1 MNSINFVVLGE
12 QTIANDF
19 GKKGTTTDLTL
30 YDKKESDIIRT
41 WVVPNGF
48 PEKIQPLLQAINI
61 AEYVIFYV
69 ASLDKYV
76 GEQIIALDMLGKKDG
91 IISHSYEVDE
101 NRLNSMIKGT
111 VLDNYKKVDSPN
123 IKQELTKFSPI
134 SNNGD
139 TQIVIDH
146 CFDVKGVGTVVLGK
160 VLQGTVNQYD
170 KLKHLPSRTEVM
182 IKSIQMHDDDIKLA
196 NCPARVGL
204 SLKGIKPDEVGRG
217 DIITSDESLLVKSEI
232 EIDFKQSPFYKGEIS
247 VNQMCLISVGLQIKA
262 AKFSSISPVKLTL
275 EKPIICKE
283 NDLKIITPL
292 WKINAKEYMN
302 DLIISNF
309 KFILTSVSSDGLD
322 ERWLGKIIS
331 AHDILQLN
339 KLSDKYGFN
348 LNFEGGEAETF
359 VVDCPLYSHPININK
374 SKTIWDGYRGRF
386 EIEDAGLDS
395 NAR

>member
-1 MNSINFVVLGE
+1 MEFVKNTICEANTCITMNSINFVVLGE

-19 GKKGTTTDLTL
+19 GKKGTATDLTL
-30 YDKKESDIIRT
+30 YDKKESDVIRT

-111 VLDNYKKVDSPN
+111 VLNNYKKVDSPN

-196 NCPARVGL
+196 SKL
-204 SLKGIKPDEVGRG
+204 SSKSW
-217 DIITSDESLLVKSEI
+217 IIT
-232 EIDFKQSPFYKGEIS
+232 
-247 VNQMCLISVGLQIKA
+247 
-262 AKFSSISPVKLTL
+262 
-275 EKPIICKE
+275 
-283 NDLKIITPL
+283 
-292 WKINAKEYMN
+292 
-302 DLIISNF
+302 
-309 KFILTSVSSDGLD
+309 
-322 ERWLGKIIS
+322 ER
-331 AHDILQLN
+331 N
-339 KLSDKYGFN
+339 K
-348 LNFEGGEAETF
+348 T
-359 VVDCPLYSHPININK
+359 
-374 SKTIWDGYRGRF
+374 
-386 EIEDAGLDS
+386 
-395 NAR
+395 